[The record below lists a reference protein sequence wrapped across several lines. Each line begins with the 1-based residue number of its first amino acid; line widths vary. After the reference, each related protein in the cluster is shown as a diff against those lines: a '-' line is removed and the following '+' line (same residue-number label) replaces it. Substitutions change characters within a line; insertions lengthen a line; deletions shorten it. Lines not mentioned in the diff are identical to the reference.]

1 MLERLVEGGFGSL
14 GAVFGRVDNTVRRL
28 FFLVIVLFVVDF
40 HCFDNFLLQV
50 LRRLLHPLIE
60 FYLPCEDLAHEYGLP
75 FVLVVLV
82 PGIYTLGT
90 SFSMWF
96 VFWGS
101 TSPHNWN
108 RYRNHGGSF
117 GPQALHI
124 SHISGSEKL
133 RRLVDMLL
141 LEPLFSI
148 ILGIERLSIK
158 SHFLLEVLRIFGFV
172 SRAWLPIVG
181 KVHLELLLLVGMVLF
196 VIHEVL
202 LISRRLIVHL
212 LHLIV
217 ERLLLGQDVALWRSL
232 VLHLAV
238 DRRKVLVVAS
248 GTTHLVILLRDL
260 HRLDLGAVHI
270 DVVQVGTAS
279 PRQHRIAAHL
289 ERLNGVFGL
298 VNGIHHVLV
307 DRAIYENVRPLV
319 LMLHRVAIVG
329 VLGIL
334 VRVVVP
340 TMDLLLRRRSVL

>member
-202 LISRRLIVHL
+202 LIRRRLIVHL

-238 DRRKVLVVAS
+238 DRRKV
-248 GTTHLVILLRDL
+248 
-260 HRLDLGAVHI
+260 
-270 DVVQVGTAS
+270 
-279 PRQHRIAAHL
+279 
-289 ERLNGVFGL
+289 
-298 VNGIHHVLV
+298 
-307 DRAIYENVRPLV
+307 
-319 LMLHRVAIVG
+319 
-329 VLGIL
+329 
-334 VRVVVP
+334 
-340 TMDLLLRRRSVL
+340 